1 MPGFSASIIPAFI
14 LGVELFDYMVYGE
27 NLQEPGWRQE
37 SQYDLKMGGESN
49 SQDAMTRYSVVLI
62 ESRDLGHSN
71 MFLSQG
77 LSWLLQHHRLRLL

>member
-1 MPGFSASIIPAFI
+1 MPGFSASIILAFI

-49 SQDAMTRYSVVLI
+49 SQDAMTR
-62 ESRDLGHSN
+62 
-71 MFLSQG
+71 
-77 LSWLLQHHRLRLL
+77 